1 MRVGLVGCVKSK
13 QSQAAPAR
21 ELYVSPLFR
30 GRRAW
35 VERTCDRWFILS
47 AKHGLVEPDRV
58 LAPYDEIL
66 MDLPRAVRRAWSA
79 GVVQALEH
87 AIGQVSGVV
96 IELHAG
102 SAYLDYGLV
111 AGRPGSDSRSAAGAL
126 QASSALSRLTSF
138 PSEGSPHPCATYGV
152 AGPAEMLDSMA
163 LSRPSLIRPPWLGAA
178 TRDENRWAR
187 PSSALGAAE
196 PVGTRTIFVLGW
208 GEGACPLERHHPSEG
223 QERSGSPAGD
233 SWPVTCRDPALGTNT
248 DSEPASQRTVIS
260 RPSMA
265 VTTPLR
271 VTLPTFS
278 DSTTTRSPTST
289 MTASSGW

>member
-35 VERTCDRWFILS
+35 VERTCDRWVILS

-111 AGRPGSDSRSAAGAL
+111 AGLRERGAL
-126 QASSALSRLTSF
+126 LDHPVQGLTLGRQLALYKQA
-138 PSEGSPHPCATYGV
+138 
-152 AGPAEMLDSMA
+152 
-163 LSRPSLIRPPWLGAA
+163 
-178 TRDENRWAR
+178 
-187 PSSALGAAE
+187 
-196 PVGTRTIFVLGW
+196 
-208 GEGACPLERHHPSEG
+208 
-223 QERSGSPAGD
+223 
-233 SWPVTCRDPALGTNT
+233 
-248 DSEPASQRTVIS
+248 QR
-260 RPSMA
+260 
-265 VTTPLR
+265 
-271 VTLPTFS
+271 
-278 DSTTTRSPTST
+278 
-289 MTASSGW
+289 